1 MPTLLSIQV
10 GQPQDY
16 TMPDGEVWRTSIFKT
31 PITGPVKLNGTNLV
45 GDAQADLK
53 HHGGVDKAANVF
65 PSEHYPYWREKLG
78 LPDMPYGG
86 FGENLTI
93 AGLLEGEVAIGDTFR
108 IGTATVQV
116 SQPRQ
121 PCWKLA
127 RRWGVKDLAVQV
139 QNIGSTGWYFRVLEE
154 GIVDVGQDFEL
165 IDHPYPQW
173 TITEA
178 NRLMHHDKNDWEALA
193 GLRACPML
201 GVSWKK
207 TFQERLDK
215 REVIV
220 DSGARLFG
228 E

>member
-1 MPTLLSIQV
+1 MNKV
-10 GQPQDY
+10 
-16 TMPDGEVWRTSIFKT
+16 
-31 PITGPVKLNGTNLV
+31 NLA
-45 GDAQADLK
+45 GDAQTDLK
-53 HHGGVDKAANVF
+53 HHGGVDKAANTF
-65 PSEHYPYWREKLG
+65 AAEHYPYWREKLD

-86 FGENLTI
+86 FGENFTI
-93 AGLLEGEVAIGDTFR
+93 TGLLESEVAIGDTFR

-127 RRWGVKDLAVQV
+127 RRWGIKDLAVQV
-139 QNIGSTGWYFRVLEE
+139 QTFGSTGWYFRVLEE
-154 GIVDVGQDFEL
+154 GIVEAGQDFEWL
-165 IDHPYPQW
+165 DQPYPQW

-178 NRLMHHDKNDWEALA
+178 NRLMHQDKNDWEVLA
-193 GLRACPML
+193 GLMACPAL

-207 TFQERLDK
+207 TFQERLDR
-215 REVIV
+215 REIVV